1 MISTSFVEQPTDL
14 HVRLRHDL
22 LESGVRLPEPARV
35 ISARAAAFP
44 GWLDDVQK
52 ELREFGV
59 AVVQLDE
66 PLSTDSF
73 ITLGAALGTAMPE
86 LDPAVLPYVEKN
98 VVLNL
103 VTDFGYTSDVSLQ
116 PFASNILT
124 LHTESS
130 GRPVAEQPRYIVLM
144 CCAPGDNGAAAQ
156 TVLVPMTAVE
166 RQLTSLEIA
175 ILSQSKYRNSNGPA
189 IVRVEAGRRVFSFR
203 DFLGQTLEVAYS
215 GDDLNR
221 DALVATVRRL
231 LASTY
236 AKDAAIGINW
246 TLGMLV
252 IIDNTFFF
260 HGRTMTTNPTAIRR
274 RHLKR
279 LRILST

>member
-1 MISTSFVEQPTDL
+1 M
-14 HVRLRHDL
+14 
-22 LESGVRLPEPARV
+22 
-35 ISARAAAFP
+35 SARAGAFP
-44 GWLDDVQK
+44 DWVDHVLQ
-52 ELREFGV
+52 ELQEFGV

-73 ITLGAALGTAMPE
+73 ITLGSILGTAMPE
-86 LDPAVLPYVEKN
+86 MDPAVMPYVEKN

-103 VTDFGYTSDVSLQ
+103 VTNLGYTSDVSLQ
-116 PFASNILT
+116 PFGLNFLT

-156 TVLVPMTAVE
+156 TVLVPMAAVE

-175 ILSQSKYRNSNGPA
+175 ILSQTKYRNSVNGPA
-189 IVRVEAGRRVFSFR
+189 IVRLEAGRRVFSFR
-203 DFLGQTLEVAYS
+203 DFLAQTLEVAYS

-236 AKDAAIGINW
+236 AKDAAVGINW
-246 TLGMLV
+246 TRGLLV

-260 HGRTMTTNPTAIRR
+260 HGRTMTISPTAIRR

-279 LRILST
+279 LRILSTDIAHST